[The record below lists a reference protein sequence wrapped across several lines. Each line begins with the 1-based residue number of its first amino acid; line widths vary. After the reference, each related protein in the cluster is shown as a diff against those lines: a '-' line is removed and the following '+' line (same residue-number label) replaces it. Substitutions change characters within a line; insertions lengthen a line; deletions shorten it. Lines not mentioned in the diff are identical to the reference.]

1 MNWKNV
7 LRLTGV
13 YAKSTRLITKRNFR
27 MFRDNWWGPYAV
39 YGAAVVLGALIGV
52 GVGYFYSMAP
62 DEGFRQLLLQA
73 EISFFVSLPT
83 LCILYSLMLTM
94 MYQIQRSG
102 VKASVQP
109 VYWFP
114 VTWEEHTAASA
125 ISSML
130 TGTLWITIF
139 ICSGVLAGSVMTGQL
154 PLAILTTLGLFL
166 CLALAGFTIEAFKV
180 VQMGLSGAIMKAAG
194 RSAVWVRFFAMIL
207 MFTVVYIAYF
217 AFTQSNMA
225 VLFKAVAEGQLA
237 AWFVPY
243 VWPGIAL
250 YAFTQGQWAI
260 TTLFALGSII
270 FGGVLFVLA
279 SRLNAR
285 YGLSDTAAIRVSS
298 AYAPGTGLLSRIG
311 LPAAESAI
319 IRKDFK
325 AFTRRSELMYV
336 FIMPIVLVVATFM
349 PLVMGNGGRM
359 SALGELGTF
368 YFLYLTLMPAPVMA
382 MTLGMSVVGSEG
394 ERMWFMSASPLR
406 VKSFVLAKFM
416 FPAILAS
423 AISIVCCAA
432 AVIIFSP
439 TLRTAATGIIE
450 SLLLV
455 YTIGIVALSC
465 GIAGADFR
473 EVPRPRMIRIEWS
486 LASLLLSMI
495 SGLLVLLP
503 ILAYG
508 GISFFSSILP
518 TIGSNGAYLYVA
530 WLLSGIIA
538 FAIWSISYR
547 ASLGSARKLLGAAE

>member
-1 MNWKNV
+1 MNGRNV

-27 MFRDNWWGPYAV
+27 MFREKWWGPYLI
-39 YGAAVVLGALIGV
+39 YGAAVVLGVLIGIGV
-52 GVGYFYSMAP
+52 GSLYQAVP
-62 DEGFRQLLLQA
+62 DEAIRQTLVQA
-73 EISFFVSLPT
+73 EVSFFVSLPT

-94 MYQIQRSG
+94 MFQIQKSG

-125 ISSML
+125 MSSML

-154 PLAILTTLGLFL
+154 PLAILTTLCLFL
-166 CLALAGFTIEAFKV
+166 CMALSGFTIEAFKAF
-180 VQMGLSGAIMKAAG
+180 QMGVSGAILKAAG
-194 RSAVWVRFFAMIL
+194 KSAVWVRFFAMIL
-207 MFTVVYIAYF
+207 LFTVVYVVYF
-217 AFTQSNMA
+217 GAMQSNMA
-225 VLFKAVAEGQLA
+225 VLFKSVAEGQLA

-250 YAFTQGQWAI
+250 YAFSQGQWIMTAV
-260 TTLFALGSII
+260 FALGSVI
-270 FGGVLFVLA
+270 FGGILFVLA

-285 YGLSDTAAIRVSS
+285 YGLSDTATIRVSS
-298 AYAPGTGLLSRIG
+298 TYAPGTGLLGRIG

-325 AFTRRSELMYV
+325 AFTRRSELMYI
-336 FIMPIVLVVATFM
+336 FIMPVVIIVATFM
-349 PLVMGNGGRM
+349 PLITGNGGRM
-359 SALGELGTF
+359 SALGDGGPF

-382 MTLGMSVVGSEG
+382 MMLGISVVGSEG
-394 ERMWFMSASPLR
+394 ERMWLLKASPML
-406 VKSFVLAKFM
+406 VESFVRAKFI
-416 FPAILAS
+416 FPAILAT
-423 AISIVCCAA
+423 AISILCCAVA
-432 AVIIFSP
+432 CAIFSP
-439 TLRTAATGIIE
+439 TLRTAATGLIE

-473 EVPRPRMIRIEWS
+473 EVPRPRMIRTEWS
-486 LASLLLSMI
+486 LTGMVLSTVAGM
-495 SGLLVLLP
+495 LVLLP
-503 ILAYG
+503 VMAYG
-508 GISFFSSILP
+508 GISFFSSLLP
-518 TIGSNGAYLYVA
+518 GMGSNGAYLYVA

-538 FAIWSISYR
+538 LAIWLVSYR
-547 ASLGSARKLLGAAE
+547 ASMGYARKLLGAAE

>member
-27 MFRDNWWGPYAV
+27 MFRENWWGPYAA
-39 YGAAVVLGALIGV
+39 YGAAVILGALVGV
-52 GVGYFYSMAP
+52 GVGYLYLLAR
-62 DEGFRQLLLQA
+62 DEGVRQSLLQA
-73 EISFFVSLPT
+73 EVSFFVSLPT

-94 MYQIQRSG
+94 MFQIQKSG

-125 ISSML
+125 ISSTL
-130 TGTLWITIF
+130 TGALWITVF
-139 ICSGVLAGSVMTGQL
+139 ICSGVLAGSILTGQL
-154 PLAILTTLGLFL
+154 PHAILTVLGLFL
-166 CLALAGFTIEAFKV
+166 CMALSGFTIEAFKA
-180 VQMGLSGAIMKAAG
+180 VQMGVSGAILKAAG
-194 RSAVWVRFFAMIL
+194 RSAVWIRFFAMIL
-207 MFTVVYIAYF
+207 MFTVVYVAYF

-225 VLFKAVAEGQLA
+225 VLFKAVADGQLA

-250 YAFTQGQWAI
+250 YAFSQGQWAM
-260 TTLFALGSII
+260 TALFALGSVI
-270 FGGVLFVLA
+270 FGGILFVIA

-298 AYAPGTGLLSRIG
+298 SYAPGTGLLGRLG

-325 AFTRRSELMYV
+325 SFTRRTELMYV

-359 SALGELGTF
+359 SSLGEMGTF

-394 ERMWFMSASPLR
+394 ERIWFLNASPLPG
-406 VKSFVLAKFM
+406 KSFVRAKFI
-416 FPAILAS
+416 FPAVLAT

-432 AVIIFSP
+432 ACVIFSP

-486 LASLLLSMI
+486 LASLLLSMV

-508 GISFFSSILP
+508 GISFFGSILP
-518 TIGSNGAYLYVA
+518 TIGLNGAYLYVA

-538 FAIWSISYR
+538 LAIGFISYR
-547 ASLGSARKLLGAAE
+547 ASVGYAHKLLEAAE